1 MLEMLNSAL
10 QVYKLKPIK
19 EYQIEQESD
28 ERKPCIVFFSEED
41 RVSLLWATSK
51 ILPECA
57 FIVTEPTWVRVQ
69 QEGDNS
75 VLYLLEG
82 IGMNEFGQCFHTKF
96 KTPKKITFICN
107 FYTEESYKFDPP
119 ILQERA
125 KKFQFYETLADCPM
139 SSGIELEEY
148 TDDKLHTRL
157 LAAARDVNVPQTM
170 AFGFSLEKYSHHPIN
185 SKVKLIPLSKN
196 ISYDEIRDY
205 LTAFPAYRFVIKPSN
220 LMGSMLCTIESK
232 DNLDLAVKNFKKC
245 LDSLQDNDCLLVD
258 EFIDSS
264 INDNCNLGARLRVLV
279 TRRPN
284 NNVVETS
291 GIVCNLGY
299 LDKPISGATSKSFSI
314 DYLCNVL
321 QLTNDQK
328 NQLIDKIQRL
338 GEAVLESIIDYE
350 TQHLTHV
357 PSNKQTDFIGLDVF
371 VKKHEGQL
379 EPFLIEVNSHNCEGT
394 LQVYEVQHSPNRTD
408 ILDKWVETMLYRSYQ
423 YMLKGKNI
431 LIIGGGDYSKRN
443 DFEFAT
449 QVGINII
456 LIDGNPNH
464 FAVSYSSQF
473 FNIDINPS
481 TKDLKNALAIVEV
494 VRKHGIPVD
503 GVITFCEA
511 YVPLSTL
518 VAGFLEKPANDYLSA
533 SIAQSKFLTHKQ
545 SLFYNPDNPAYEA
558 LVKSD
563 FVEVFALKDVA
574 DIPNIPQH
582 YYPLVI
588 QSDSGACACGVKVIQ
603 TEEELRAKFE
613 DYNTS
618 LQTLTPQGDSVG
630 VNSEIIVTPYFE
642 GSQHDVTLVIC
653 DGELL
658 AGYVTD
664 KKLNTPD
671 ISRETTAIIPSSLD
685 QERQENL
692 VQSAWNACHKIN
704 KKDGVFQVEAIH
716 TLLGVKVLKISP
728 HISASYVDEWLFNVW
743 DVNLILYKY
752 LIAFGIKPFINKSS
766 LPRLPSKN
774 SGIAS
779 NKRLEY

>member
-57 FIVTEPTWVRVQ
+57 FIVTEPTWVRVE

-125 KKFQFYETLADCPM
+125 KKFQFYETLADCPI

-157 LAAARDVNVPQTM
+157 LAAARGVNVPQTM
-170 AFGFSLEKYSHHPIN
+170 VFGFSLEKYNHHPIN

-196 ISYDEIRDY
+196 ISDDEIRDY

-232 DNLDLAVKNFKKC
+232 DNLDRAVENFKKC
-245 LDSLQDNDCLLVD
+245 LDSLQDNDSLLVD

-284 NNVVETS
+284 NVVETS
-291 GIVCNLGY
+291 GIICNLGY

-328 NQLIDKIQRL
+328 NQLIDKIKRL

-357 PSNKQTDFIGLDVF
+357 PPNKQTDFIGLDVF
-371 VKKHEGQL
+371 VKKQEGQL
-379 EPFLIEVNSHNCEGT
+379 EPFLIEVNSHNCEGN

-431 LIIGGGDYSKRN
+431 LIINGGDYSKRN
-443 DFEFAT
+443 DFEFAK

-518 VAGFLEKPANDYLSA
+518 AANFLEKPVNDYLSA

-563 FVEVFALKDVA
+563 FVEVFALKDVT
-574 DIPNIPQH
+574 DIPNIPPH

-588 QSDSGACACGVKVIQ
+588 QSDSGACASGVKVIQ

-613 DYNTS
+613 DYKTS

-642 GSQHDVTLVIC
+642 GSQHDITLIIS
-653 DGELL
+653 DGKLL
-658 AGYVTD
+658 AGYVAD
-664 KKLNTPD
+664 KGLNTPD
-671 ISRETTAIIPSSLD
+671 ISRETTAIMPSSVDKEL
-685 QERQENL
+685 QENL
-692 VQSAWNACHKIN
+692 VQSAWNACHKIDL
-704 KKDGVFQVEAIH
+704 KDGVFQVEAIH
-716 TLLGVKVLKISP
+716 TLLGVKILKIHP
-728 HISASYVDEWLFNVW
+728 HISASYVDERLFNVW

-766 LPRLPSKN
+766 LPR
-774 SGIAS
+774 IH
-779 NKRLEY
+779 

>member
-1 MLEMLNSAL
+1 MLEMLNTAL

-19 EYQIEQESD
+19 EYQTEQESD

-57 FIVTEPTWVRVQ
+57 FIVTEPTWVRVE
-69 QEGDNS
+69 QEGNKS

-125 KKFQFYETLADCPM
+125 KNFQFYETLADCPI

-170 AFGFSLEKYSHHPIN
+170 AFGFSLEKYSHHPIS

-196 ISYDEIRDY
+196 ISDDEIRDY
-205 LTAFPAYRFVIKPSN
+205 LTAFPAYKFVIKPSN

-232 DNLDLAVKNFKKC
+232 DNLDGAVKNFKIC
-245 LDSLQDNDCLLVD
+245 LDSLQGKDCLLVD

-284 NNVVETS
+284 NVVETS
-291 GIVCNLGY
+291 GIICNLGY

-338 GEAVLESIIDYE
+338 GEAVMESIIDYE

-357 PSNKQTDFIGLDVF
+357 PQNKQTDFIGLDIF

-379 EPFLIEVNSHNCEGT
+379 EPFLIEVNSHNCEGS
-394 LQVYEVQHSPNRTD
+394 LVFYEVQHSPNRTD

-431 LIIGGGDYSKRN
+431 LIIGGGDYSKQN
-443 DFEFAT
+443 SFKFAQKT
-449 QVGINII
+449 GINIT
-456 LIDGNPNH
+456 LIDSNPNH
-464 FAVSYSSQF
+464 FAISYSDNF
-473 FNIDINPS
+473 FNVDINPS

-494 VRKHGIPVD
+494 VCKHNIPVD
-503 GVITFCEA
+503 GVITFCKP

-518 VAGFLEKPANDYLSA
+518 VASFLEKPTNDYLSA
-533 SIAQSKFLTHKQ
+533 NIVQSNFLTYKQ
-545 SLFYNPDNPAYEA
+545 SLSYIQDNAFYEA

-563 FVEVFALKDVA
+563 FVEVFALKDVT
-574 DIPNIPQH
+574 DIPNIPLH
-582 YYPLVI
+582 YYPVVI
-588 QSDSGACACGVKVIQ
+588 QSDSGAYDSGVKVLQ
-603 TEEELRAKFE
+603 TEEELKANFE
-613 DYNTS
+613 DYKTS
-618 LQTLTPQGDSVG
+618 FQTLTSQGDSVG
-630 VNSEIIVTPYFE
+630 ANSELIVTPYLE
-642 GSQHDVTLVIC
+642 GSHHDVTLVISN
-653 DGELL
+653 GELL

-664 KKLNTPD
+664 KGLNTPD
-671 ISRETTAIIPSSLD
+671 ISRQTTVIMPSSVD
-685 QERQENL
+685 KERQENL

-704 KKDGVFQVEAIH
+704 LKDGVFQVEAIH
-716 TLLGVKVLKISP
+716 TLLGVKILKINP
-728 HISASYVDEWLFNVW
+728 HISASYVDEWLFNAW

-752 LIAFGIKPFINKSS
+752 LIAFGVKPFINKSS
-766 LPRLPSKN
+766 SLRLPSKN

-779 NKRLEY
+779 NNRLEY

>member
-19 EYQIEQESD
+19 EYQSEQESD

-57 FIVTEPTWVRVQ
+57 FIVTEPTWVRVE
-69 QEGDNS
+69 QEGDSS

-107 FYTEESYKFDPP
+107 FYTEESYKFDAP

-157 LAAARDVNVPQTM
+157 LAAAREVNVPQTM

-196 ISYDEIRDY
+196 ISDDEIRDY

-232 DNLDLAVKNFKKC
+232 DNLDLAVENFKKC
-245 LDSLQDNDCLLVD
+245 LDSLQGNDCLLVD

-284 NNVVETS
+284 NVVETS
-291 GIVCNLGY
+291 GIICNLGY

-314 DYLCNVL
+314 EYLCNVL

-328 NQLIDKIQRL
+328 NQLIDKIKRL
-338 GEAVLESIIDYE
+338 AEAVQESIIDYE
-350 TQHLTHV
+350 TQHLTPV
-357 PSNKQTDFIGLDVF
+357 PPNKQTDFIGLDVF
-371 VKKHEGQL
+371 VKKQEGQL

-431 LIIGGGDYSKRN
+431 LIIGGGDCSKRN
-443 DFEFAT
+443 DFEFAK

-473 FNIDINPS
+473 FNVDINPS

-494 VRKHGIPVD
+494 VRKHRIPVD

-518 VAGFLEKPANDYLSA
+518 VASFLEKPANDYLSA
-533 SIAQSKFLTHKQ
+533 SIAQSKFLSHRQ
-545 SLFYNPDNPAYEA
+545 SLFYNPDNPAYED

-563 FVEVFALKDVA
+563 FIEVFALKDVR
-574 DIPNIPQH
+574 DIPNIPPH

-588 QSDSGACACGVKVIQ
+588 QSDSGACASGVKVIQ

-613 DYNTS
+613 DYKTS
-618 LQTLTPQGDSVG
+618 LPTLTPQGDSVG

-642 GSQHDVTLVIC
+642 GSQHDVTLIIS

-664 KKLNTPD
+664 KGLNTPD
-671 ISRETTAIIPSSLD
+671 ISRETTAIIPSSVDKEL
-685 QERQENL
+685 QENL
-692 VQSAWNACHKIN
+692 VQSAWNACHNIDL
-704 KKDGVFQVEAIH
+704 KDGAFQVEAIH
-716 TLLGVKVLKISP
+716 TLLGVKILKIHP

-752 LIAFGIKPFINKSS
+752 LIAFGLKPFINKSS
-766 LPRLPSKN
+766 SPRLSSKL
-774 SGIAS
+774 SEIAS
-779 NKRLEY
+779 NKRLKY